1 VTAICRLARAV
12 SGLAGIRRAAAAAAL
27 GVAAVLALPP
37 LHILPLVALSF
48 TGLLWLLDG
57 ARTRFSAFLTGWWF
71 GFGYFAAG
79 LYWIANALLTDAARW
94 GWLVP
99 IAVPGI
105 AAGLALFPAAA
116 GLAARLLCRRGRGR
130 VVALAVAWTAFEWLR
145 GQVLTGFPWNP
156 VGSVWEFSDATI
168 QSAALFGITGLGL
181 LTVLIAAAPATLADK
196 GSLRRRI
203 LPLAAAL
210 ALVAVLWAGGAV
222 RLAGAGT
229 EEVAAVRLRL
239 VQANI
244 TQSHKWQREL
254 MERHLERYVTLSRR
268 PVASPALAP
277 TVVLWPETAAA
288 FSLGDNSAGRKLVA
302 SVTPPG
308 GLLITG
314 APRVEKD
321 PGHGLRIWNSL
332 LAVTD
337 SGAIVGVYDKFHLV
351 PFGEYVPLRG
361 LLPLSKITAGGTD
374 FSAGPGP
381 RTLRLPGLPPVSP
394 LICYEVIFPGA
405 VLDADDRPQWL
416 LNITNDAWFG
426 ISTGPYQHFAAAR
439 MRAVEEGLP
448 LVRVA
453 NTGIS
458 AVVDAYGRIM
468 ARLDLGVTGI
478 LDAALPKPL
487 SGLTPYAR
495 FGDLP
500 ILLLLFAAAAVL
512 LRTGRR

>member
-1 VTAICRLARAV
+1 LARV
-12 SGLAGIRRAAAAAAL
+12 LSGLAGARRTAAAGALGAAL
-27 GVAAVLALPP
+27 ALALPP
-37 LHILPLVALSF
+37 LYALPLVALAF
-48 TGLLWLLDG
+48 TGLRWLLDG
-57 ARTRFSAFLTGWWF
+57 ARGRVSAFLTGWWF
-71 GFGYFAAG
+71 GFGYFIAG

-105 AAGLALFPAAA
+105 AAGLAFFAAA
-116 GLAARLLCRRGRGR
+116 ATLAAHLLCRRGPGR

-156 VGSVWEFSDATI
+156 IGSVWGFSDAMI
-168 QSAALFGITGLGL
+168 QSAALFGVTGLGL
-181 LTVLIAAAPATLADK
+181 LTVLIAAAPATLADE
-196 GSLRRRI
+196 GISRVRWVG
-203 LPLAAAL
+203 PLTAAL
-210 ALVAVLWAGGAV
+210 VLLAVLWAGGAA
-222 RLAGAGT
+222 RLAGAEAG
-229 EEVAAVRLRL
+229 EVAAVRLRL

-254 MERHLERYVTLSRR
+254 MEQHLARYVALSRR
-268 PVASPALAP
+268 PAASPALAP
-277 TVVLWPETAAA
+277 TVVLWPETAAT
-288 FSLGDNSAGRKLVA
+288 FSLSNNPAGRHLVA
-302 SVTPPG
+302 SVAPPG

-314 APRVEKD
+314 APRVATE

-337 SGAIVGVYDKFHLV
+337 SGRIVGVYDKFHLV

-361 LLPLSKITAGGTD
+361 FLPLPKITAGSTD

-394 LICYEVIFPGA
+394 LICYEAIFPGA
-405 VLDADDRPQWL
+405 VLDAGDRPAWL

-426 ISTGPYQHFAAAR
+426 MSTGPHQHFAAAR
-439 MRAVEEGLP
+439 LRAVEEGLP

-458 AVVDAYGRIM
+458 AVVDSYGRVT
-468 ARLDLGVTGI
+468 ARLDLGATGI

-500 ILLLLFAAAAVL
+500 LLLLLAALAL
-512 LRTGRR
+512 LLALRRR